1 MSCLRYVG
9 LQGTLL
15 IAAQANESPIRM
27 RASMAT
33 AQVRGVL
40 LWQLNVPAQSCHT
53 SLSLT
58 ALWPELVM
66 WSHDN
71 TKEPKG
77 VDFRISVNTLGPD

>member
-1 MSCLRYVG
+1 MG

-15 IAAQANESPIRM
+15 IAVQANASPILM
-27 RASMAT
+27 CASMVT
-33 AQVRGVL
+33 TQVRGVL

-66 WSHDN
+66 WFHDN

-77 VDFRISVNTLGPD
+77 VDFQISVSTLGPD